1 MNKVFYKMQ
10 LDDPAMPS
18 FCSFSKDYFGSL
30 QDFKEMIDG
39 MREKGICLETVQAF
53 ERYLEG
59 DSCAEHIVCYN
70 KTPILVPARMI
81 SIERFNLEETEWDH
95 ENTYG
100 CIYKMRADC
109 VAVEQVLFECEDYYY
124 RCVRP
129 IFGGLQYKGEHSS
142 QWLNVGNRLW
152 GNESVVR
159 IDGKVYAFRLFVV
172 EQRSQNLDDILGSMW
187 NQEKLDFRKACDE
200 IFGNG

>member
-1 MNKVFYKMQ
+1 MNKLFYKMQ
-10 LDDPAMPS
+10 LDDPAAPS
-18 FCSFSKDYFGSL
+18 ICSFAKDYFGSL
-30 QDFKEMIDG
+30 TDFREVIDSMQKNEVYG
-39 MREKGICLETVQAF
+39 ETVQAF

-59 DSCAEHIVCYN
+59 DSTAEHTVCYN
-70 KTPILVPARMI
+70 KTPILLPARIIAM
-81 SIERFNLEETEWDH
+81 ERFDQETTEWDH

-100 CIYKMRADC
+100 CIYRMRADRI
-109 VAVEQVLFECEDYYY
+109 ATEQMILECEDYYY
-124 RCVRP
+124 WCMRP
-129 IFGGLQYKGEHSS
+129 SFWGLQYMEEYGSL
-142 QWLNVGNRLW
+142 WRDVGNRLW

-159 IDGKVYAFRLFVV
+159 IDGKVHAFRLFVV